1 MPTLHGIPSSVFHL
15 ARNETLNPLRQ
26 LDDAQSPQATQASG
40 LVVRSTGSWY
50 DVVTDAGETIKA
62 RIRGRFRLDAQEID
76 ETNPLAVGDR
86 VTLRVDTDGVGMVT
100 GIEPRQN
107 QLSRR
112 AAGRK
117 AAIKEHV
124 MVANVDRVWC
134 IQSTFGPK
142 LNAGF
147 VDRLLVAAEAS
158 HIPAGLVINKIDLI
172 ADNDRAQEAI
182 AFWTDLYRQLGY
194 PVLLTSADTGEG
206 VGAFRDALA
215 NQTSV
220 VSGPSGVGKSSLLN
234 AVEPGL
240 DLRTSEISD
249 KTQKGRHTTT
259 FATLHPLAG
268 GWVADTPGVREWG
281 IWDMAPTEL
290 GGYFVEFRP
299 FIPDCRFPDCTHDH
313 EPGCAVADAEERGE
327 IAPERYG
334 SYLQML
340 ESVRET
346 SKQSE
351 EMRWRTGRRPDDPDA
366 AEVDPDDEV

>member
-1 MPTLHGIPSSVFHL
+1 MPDVSPSH
-15 ARNETLNPLRQ
+15 Q
-26 LDDAQSPQATQASG
+26 LDEPTAPEPSRALG

-50 DVVTDAGETIKA
+50 DVVTDEGDTIKA

-86 VTLRVDTDGVGMVT
+86 VTLRVDPDGTGLVTDIT
-100 GIEPRQN
+100 PREN

-147 VDRLLVAAEAS
+147 IDRLLVAAEAS
-158 HIPAGLVINKIDLI
+158 HIPAGLVINKIDLLEGKP
-172 ADNDRAQEAI
+172 RAQEAI
-182 AFWTDLYRQLGY
+182 AFWADLYRQLGY

-206 VGAFRDALA
+206 IDALRDELA

-234 AVEPGL
+234 TVEPGL
-240 DLRTSEISD
+240 DLRTSEVSD

-259 FATLHPLAG
+259 FATLHPIAG

-281 IWDMAPTEL
+281 IWDMAPEEL

-313 EPGCAVADAEERGE
+313 EPGCAVAEAEERGE

-340 ESVRET
+340 ESVRKT
-346 SKQSE
+346 HQLAE
-351 EMRWRTGRRPDDPDA
+351 EMRWRTGRRPDAPDK
-366 AEVDPDDEV
+366 AEVDPDEMD